1 MHVVKVLFEADFL
14 IRCYTSLNEKEKYV
28 KIAAQI
34 SGSEGTEFDERLHF
48 HDQMIST
55 LATIHTKGE
64 QTQLHAEDV
73 LDFVSCTLEK
83 EGPEEQVVP
92 GKQLTFLLVIN
103 SRLPRALT
111 CSTIQVFCHTGLS
124 V

>member
-1 MHVVKVLFEADFL
+1 M
-14 IRCYTSLNEKEKYV
+14 

-34 SGSEGTEFDERLHF
+34 AGSEGTEFDERLHF

-55 LATIHTKGE
+55 LATIHTKGG

-111 CSTIQVFCHTGLS
+111 CSTIQVSCHTGLS